1 MATLLSDQD
10 IQTKLAQLPE
20 WSRDGKVIKT
30 ELTFKNFVA
39 AIDFVNKLVAPAEN
53 AGHHPD
59 ISISYNR
66 VSIELSTH
74 DAGGLTEKDFAMADT
89 INQLK

>member
-1 MATLLSDQD
+1 MA
-10 IQTKLAQLPE
+10 IA
-20 WSRDGKVIKT
+20 IKT

>member
-20 WSRDGKVIKT
+20 WSRDGKAIKT